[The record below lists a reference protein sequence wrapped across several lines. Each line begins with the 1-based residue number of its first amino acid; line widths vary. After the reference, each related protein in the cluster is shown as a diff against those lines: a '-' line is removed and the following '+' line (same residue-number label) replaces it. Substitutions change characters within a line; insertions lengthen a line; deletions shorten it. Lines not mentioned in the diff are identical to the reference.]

1 MSANNSKLNEILLV
15 DRERAKSQVPS
26 GFDNSDLKVMIIK
39 DYFNH
44 KQRGFSNFIP
54 FFQFL

>member
-15 DRERAKSQVPS
+15 DRERAKSQSPP

-44 KQRGFSNFIP
+44 KQRGFSLFLSNFH
-54 FFQFL
+54 